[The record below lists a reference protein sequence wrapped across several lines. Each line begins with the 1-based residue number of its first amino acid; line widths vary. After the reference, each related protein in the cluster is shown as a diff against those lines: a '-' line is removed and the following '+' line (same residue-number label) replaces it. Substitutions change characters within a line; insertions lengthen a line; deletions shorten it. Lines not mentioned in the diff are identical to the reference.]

1 MAAAMLG
8 LPPMKTIAP
17 EQLLEQMNWRYA
29 TKQFDPGRKIPA
41 EQWSALE
48 EALHLS
54 PSSLGMQQWA
64 FVVVENPAVREELK
78 AASWGQPQITDASH
92 MVVFTA
98 KKDVTEKDVDAYMQ
112 RIAEV
117 RGVPQAELSGFRD
130 MVTGGVLQGKSASER
145 AVWTSR
151 QAYIPI
157 GVLLT
162 SAALMGL
169 DACPMEGI
177 NPAEYDRILGLGE
190 KGLTALAVVTVGY
203 RSPEDK
209 YAQLPK
215 VRFAAEEVI
224 LHV

>member
-1 MAAAMLG
+1 MLR

-17 EQLLEQMNWRYA
+17 EQLLEQLNWRYA
-29 TKQFDPGRKIPA
+29 TKQFDASRKIPA
-41 EQWSALE
+41 EQWAALE
-48 EALHLS
+48 GALHLS
-54 PSSLGMQQWA
+54 PSSFGMQQWA
-64 FVVVENPAVREELK
+64 FVVVEDPALREQLK

-92 MVVFTA
+92 MVVFAA
-98 KKDVTEKDVDAYMQ
+98 KKEVTEKDVDTYMQ

-117 RGVPQAELSGFRD
+117 RGVSPADLSGFRD
-130 MVTGGVLQGKSASER
+130 MVAGMVLQGKTEDER

-151 QAYIPI
+151 QVYIPI

-169 DACPMEGI
+169 DACPMEGF
-177 NPAEYDRILGLGE
+177 NAAEYDRILGLGE

-209 YAQLPK
+209 YAELPK

-224 LHV
+224 LHA

>member
-1 MAAAMLG
+1 
-8 LPPMKTIAP
+8 MKTIAP
-17 EQLLEQMNWRYA
+17 EQLLEQLNWRYA
-29 TKQFDPGRKIPA
+29 TKQFDPTRKIPA
-41 EQWSALE
+41 EQWAALE

-64 FVVVENPAVREELK
+64 FVVVADPAVREQLK

-92 MVVFTA
+92 LVVFTA
-98 KKDVTEKDVDAYMQ
+98 KKEVTEKDVDVYMQ
-112 RIAEV
+112 RVAEV
-117 RGVPQAELSGFRD
+117 RGVSQADLSGFRD
-130 MVTGGVLQGKSASER
+130 MVAGSVLQGKSPGER

-151 QAYIPI
+151 QVYIPI

-177 NPAEYDRILGLGE
+177 NPAEYDRILGLDE
-190 KGLTALAVVTVGY
+190 KSLTALAVVTVGY
-203 RSPEDK
+203 RSPEDQ
-209 YAQLPK
+209 YARLPK

>member
-1 MAAAMLG
+1 
-8 LPPMKTIAP
+8 MKTIAP
-17 EQLLEQMNWRYA
+17 EQLVEQLSWRYA
-29 TKQFDPGRKIPA
+29 TKQFDADRKVPA

-48 EALHLS
+48 QALLLS

-64 FVVVENPAVREELK
+64 FVVVENPVVREELK
-78 AASWGQPQITDASH
+78 AASWGQSQITDASH
-92 MVVFTA
+92 LVVFAA
-98 KKDVTEKDVDAYMQ
+98 KKDVTEKDVGHYME

-117 RGVPQAELSGFRD
+117 RGVSQEDLSGFRG
-130 MVTGGVLQGKSASER
+130 MITGSILQGKSAAER

-151 QAYIPI
+151 QVYIPI

-177 NPAEYDRILGLGE
+177 DPSAYDRILGLGE
-190 KGLTALAVVTVGY
+190 KDLTALAVVAVGY
-203 RSPEDK
+203 RSNEDGYSK
-209 YAQLPK
+209 LPK
-215 VRFAAEEVI
+215 VRFTEEEVI

>member
-1 MAAAMLG
+1 MLR
-8 LPPMKTIAP
+8 LPSMKTIAP
-17 EQLLEQMNWRYA
+17 EQLLEQLNWRYA
-29 TKQFDPGRKIPA
+29 TKQFDASRKIPA
-41 EQWSALE
+41 EQWAALE
-48 EALHLS
+48 GALHLS
-54 PSSLGMQQWA
+54 PSSFGMQQWA
-64 FVVVENPAVREELK
+64 FVVVEDPALREQLK

-92 MVVFTA
+92 MVVFAA
-98 KKDVTEKDVDAYMQ
+98 KKEVTEKDVDTYMQ

-117 RGVPQAELSGFRD
+117 RGVSPADLSGFRD
-130 MVTGGVLQGKSASER
+130 MVAGMVLQGKTEDER

-151 QAYIPI
+151 QVYIPI

-169 DACPMEGI
+169 DACPMEGF
-177 NPAEYDRILGLGE
+177 NAAEYDRILGLGE

-209 YAQLPK
+209 YAELPK

-224 LHV
+224 LHA

>member
-1 MAAAMLG
+1 MLR

-17 EQLLEQMNWRYA
+17 EQLLEQLNWRYA
-29 TKQFDPGRKIPA
+29 TKQFDASRKIPA
-41 EQWSALE
+41 EQWAALE
-48 EALHLS
+48 GALHLS
-54 PSSLGMQQWA
+54 PSSFGMQQWA
-64 FVVVENPAVREELK
+64 FVVVEDPALREQLK
-78 AASWGQPQITDASH
+78 AASWGQPQITDSSH
-92 MVVFTA
+92 MVVFAA
-98 KKDVTEKDVDAYMQ
+98 KKEVTEKDVDTYMQ

-117 RGVPQAELSGFRD
+117 RGVSPADLSGFRD
-130 MVTGGVLQGKSASER
+130 MVAGMVLQGKTEDER

-151 QAYIPI
+151 QVYIPI

-169 DACPMEGI
+169 DACPMEGF
-177 NPAEYDRILGLGE
+177 NAAEYDRILGLGE

-209 YAQLPK
+209 YAELPK

-224 LHV
+224 LHA